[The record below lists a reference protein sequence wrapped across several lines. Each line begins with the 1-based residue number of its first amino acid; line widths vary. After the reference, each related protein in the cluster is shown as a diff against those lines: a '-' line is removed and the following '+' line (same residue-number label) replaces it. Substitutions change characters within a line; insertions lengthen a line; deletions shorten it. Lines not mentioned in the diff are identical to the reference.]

1 MPTYLCHGFRWH
13 RRAIRIYVILNDLED
28 AASNWII
35 GPATS
40 SSIVSQFYTSYDFL
54 PEVAPP
60 QQEASV
66 SINKAKKD
74 NQHLDDDLSLPPSR
88 VPPEND
94 GVLMHSWS
102 AVKLLEEFDPEEI
115 MTPCRP
121 YAYVAD
127 YVVRVDLS
135 VDVAGEMAK
144 YYERMAGE
152 DGWIVKLRDE
162 LQKGEPVRWYVVVC
176 GDEVRDFPGASDDE
190 ESEEDSTS
198 EYGGEGDDTLTVLDA
213 VPEEQEG
220 RSTPRPPE
228 QEWPDIR
235 QPIQPSEPLPQRLS
249 TSTTSS
255 SQWSQEDAAAPP
267 RLTPDLEIPL
277 LRTFDS
283 VSSRY
288 STSTASGLY
297 HDGDRLLLEPEE
309 FVMAQS
315 PARTPLREE
324 APDIVLPI
332 RAEELNPSLSAWSTT
347 PSPQHTELPDS
358 GSHPYAEVMPS
369 RSPSPMSPATVRQE
383 KTGPGPVEVFTN
395 CTPERGARIVA
406 RSPRLSVLSNAV
418 SYLTKPP
425 TVRGDQ
431 TIEYCPRYSAAPNT
445 VTNFTESSNVKY
457 DEAIA
462 RSPRDPIFSDTC
474 ATFTETFTARAE
486 KLIDQPQTSSSI
498 SNALAN
504 FTNFAR
510 VAAVKHDKAINQ
522 PPSSSPFSNPIPDFA
537 EPANKVVDKRSRSPA
552 ITDTLAPVTN
562 FTGSL
567 TDKATD
573 QPPTSPVSNA
583 LTNFANTI
591 RDFTNKVTY

>member
-60 QQEASV
+60 QQDESV
-66 SINKAKKD
+66 SIKAKKD
-74 NQHLDDDLSLPPSR
+74 NEHLDDDLSLPPSR
-88 VPPEND
+88 VAPEND

-102 AVKLLEEFDPEEI
+102 AVKLLEEYDPEETV
-115 MTPCRP
+115 TPCRP

-127 YVVRVDLS
+127 HVVRIDLS
-135 VDVAGEMAK
+135 ADVAGEMAK
-144 YYERMAGE
+144 YYEKMAGE

-176 GDEVRDFPGASDDE
+176 GDEVRDFPGMSDDE

-198 EYGGEGDDTLTVLDA
+198 EYDGEGDDTLTVLDK
-213 VPEEQEG
+213 VPEEHEG
-220 RSTPRPPE
+220 RSTPRPQE
-228 QEWPDIR
+228 HEWPDIR

-249 TSTTSS
+249 TSTSS
-255 SQWSQEDAAAPP
+255 SRWSQDDAAVPP
-267 RLTPDLEIPL
+267 RLTPEIQMPL

-324 APDIVLPI
+324 APDIVMPI

-347 PSPQHTELPDS
+347 PSPQHAELPNP
-358 GSHPYAEVMPS
+358 GSHPYAEIMPS
-369 RSPSPMSPATVRQE
+369 RSPSPMSPATPSATDYNKIICQPPR
-383 KTGPGPVEVFTN
+383 TSTITN
-395 CTPERGARIVA
+395 PLANFAR
-406 RSPRLSVLSNAV
+406 
-418 SYLTKPP
+418 PP
-425 TVRGDQ
+425 TAGNYKIIGQPSGSSTFSDAL
-431 TIEYCPRYSAAPNT
+431 SD
-445 VTNFTESSNVKY
+445 FTESYSASV
-457 DEAIA
+457 
-462 RSPRDPIFSDTC
+462 S
-474 ATFTETFTARAE
+474 
-486 KLIDQPQTSSSI
+486 
-498 SNALAN
+498 
-504 FTNFAR
+504 
-510 VAAVKHDKAINQ
+510 KAI
-522 PPSSSPFSNPIPDFA
+522 S
-537 EPANKVVDKRSRSPA
+537 
-552 ITDTLAPVTN
+552 
-562 FTGSL
+562 
-567 TDKATD
+567 
-573 QPPTSPVSNA
+573 
-583 LTNFANTI
+583 
-591 RDFTNKVTY
+591 

>member
-66 SINKAKKD
+66 SIKAKKD
-74 NQHLDDDLSLPPSR
+74 NEHLDDDLSLPPSR
-88 VPPEND
+88 VPPEHD

-102 AVKLLEEFDPEEI
+102 AVKLLEEFDPEET

-144 YYERMAGE
+144 YYEKMAGE

-190 ESEEDSTS
+190 ESEQDSTS
-198 EYGGEGDDTLTVLDA
+198 EYGVEGEDTLTVLDDI
-213 VPEEQEG
+213 PEEQEG

-228 QEWPDIR
+228 QEWLDIR

-324 APDIVLPI
+324 APDIVMPI

-358 GSHPYAEVMPS
+358 GSHPYAEIMPS

-383 KTGPGPVEVFTN
+383 KTGRDAFTY
-395 CTPERGARIVA
+395 I
-406 RSPRLSVLSNAV
+406 
-418 SYLTKPP
+418 TKPS
-425 TVRGDQ
+425 TARGDQ
-431 TIEYCPRYSAAPNT
+431 TVEYCPRYSVVSNT
-445 VTNFTESSNVKY
+445 LTNFTESSNVKCY
-457 DEAIA
+457 EVIA
-462 RSPRDPIFSDTC
+462 RSSRDPILSDTC
-474 ATFTETFTARAE
+474 TTFAETFTARAE
-486 KLIDQPQTSSSI
+486 KLIDQPQTSPVI

-504 FTNFAR
+504 VTNLAR
-510 VAAVKHDKAINQ
+510 LAAAKCDKAINQ
-522 PPSSSPFSNPIPDFA
+522 PSSSSPISNPIADFA
-537 EPANKVVDKRSRSPA
+537 EPANKAVDKRSRSPA
-552 ITDTLAPVTN
+552 ITDTL
-562 FTGSL
+562 
-567 TDKATD
+567 
-573 QPPTSPVSNA
+573 
-583 LTNFANTI
+583 TNFANII
-591 RDFTNKVTY
+591 RGFTNKITY